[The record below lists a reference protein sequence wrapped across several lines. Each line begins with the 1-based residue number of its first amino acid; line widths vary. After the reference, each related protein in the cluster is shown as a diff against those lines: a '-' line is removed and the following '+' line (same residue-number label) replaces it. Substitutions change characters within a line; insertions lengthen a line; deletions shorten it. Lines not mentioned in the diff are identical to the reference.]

1 MERKQEILDAAF
13 EEFSEGSY
21 GGTTIDRIAA
31 RAGLSKA
38 GIYAHFHSKDEI
50 FEALMAQLLLPSPVV
65 DSWVPSE
72 GMDLATFVDHF
83 LDHAYAA
90 VKTPA
95 FMKALRLIMNESE
108 RAPELLANWH
118 DSTLARL
125 QEGHEAFIE
134 QCVAKGLVRAGP
146 FSQHFWSIA
155 MSPLAGWIIGKMIG
169 SPRLLSLDDLQA
181 VNKMVLMELL
191 EPR

>member
-1 MERKQEILDAAF
+1 MICLGRGFGLCLGK
-13 EEFSEGSY
+13 
-21 GGTTIDRIAA
+21 DRHVDG
-31 RAGLSKA
+31 RANR
-38 GIYAHFHSKDEI
+38 HH
-50 FEALMAQLLLPSPVV
+50 
-65 DSWVPSE
+65 
-72 GMDLATFVDHF
+72 
-83 LDHAYAA
+83 
-90 VKTPA
+90 
-95 FMKALRLIMNESE
+95 RLFWQK